1 VQKKVLFKFL
11 ENLKKENFVKK
22 NDSILLAV
30 SGGSDSVALLLLFGN
45 LRNKIAAAYIDHGL
59 RKKAQKEKEFVKN
72 LCKKLGIPFFTRK
85 VNTKKFALKNKKS
98 IEEAARILRYS
109 ALSQIASRHD
119 FKKIATAHT
128 LNDRIETVFLK
139 IFRGGGILS
148 LAGIPKKTKINKIT
162 VIRPLLAFQR
172 DELQNYL
179 KKKKIK
185 FMTDETNRNLKFLRN
200 KIRHLLLP
208 FLKNNFDENFE
219 KRIYN
224 ISLQAEELAEFV
236 SELTKKLKKG
246 VLERKQYLRYNS
258 FIRKCFLA
266 EFLGGKV
273 NTEYINK
280 IDHFIETGKG
290 GAFIIKGGKVLIK
303 RGYIRVE
310 KTS

>member
-1 VQKKVLFKFL
+1 
-11 ENLKKENFVKK
+11 
-22 NDSILLAV
+22 
-30 SGGSDSVALLLLFGN
+30 SDSVALLFLFSN
-45 LRNKIAAAYIDHGL
+45 LKNKIAAAYIDHGL
-59 RKKAQKEKEFVKN
+59 RKKAKKEKAFVKN
-72 LCKKLGIPFFTRK
+72 LCKKLGIPFFTKK

-98 IEEAARILRYS
+98 IEESARILRYS
-109 ALSQIASRHD
+109 SLTQIALNHG

-162 VIRPLLAFQR
+162 VIRPLLVFQR
-172 DELQNYL
+172 EELKNYL
-179 KKKKIK
+179 KKKKTK

-200 KIRHLLLP
+200 KIRNLFFP
-208 FLKNNFDENFE
+208 FIKKNFDENFE
-219 KRIYN
+219 KRIYS
-224 ISLQAEELAEFV
+224 ISLQAEEMAEFV
-236 SELTKKLKKG
+236 FELTKKLKKG
-246 VLERKQYLRYNS
+246 ILERKRYLRYNP

-280 IDHFIETGKG
+280 IDRFIESGKG
-290 GAFIIKGGKVLIK
+290 GTFIIKGGKVLIK
-303 RGYIRVE
+303 RGKIKFE